1 MFSRLIP
8 ALALVLTLPLAPVLA
23 QEAAPTLSLE
33 LNALQPADGACRVT
47 FLVTNGLAAPIETA
61 TVEVAF
67 FGAAGGIDRLV
78 SLDFKALATGKTK
91 VVQFA
96 LAGLDCGAVSRV
108 LVNDVT
114 ACTGAGLDAAACLAA
129 LATSSRVSAAFGV

>member
-1 MFSRLIP
+1 MSKLIP
-8 ALALVLTLPLAPVLA
+8 TFALALALPLAPVAA
-23 QEAAPTLSLE
+23 QEATPGLSLE

-47 FLVTNGLAAPIETA
+47 FLVTNCLAAPIDTA

-67 FGAAGGIDRLV
+67 FGTGGGIDRLV

>member
-1 MFSRLIP
+1 MSKLIP
-8 ALALVLTLPLAPVLA
+8 TFALALALPLAPVAA
-23 QEAAPTLSLE
+23 QEATPGLSLE

-47 FLVTNGLAAPIETA
+47 FLVTNGLAAPIDTA

-67 FGAAGGIDRLV
+67 FGTGVIDRLV

-96 LAGLDCGAVSRV
+96 LAGLDCAAVSRV

-114 ACTGAGLDAAACLAA
+114 ACTGVGLDAAACLAA
-129 LATSSRVSAAFGV
+129 LATSSRVTPDFGV